1 MQGFAYLI
9 DKVSTYDLQKCGEL
23 VPLVVKPLLLPLNE
37 IINEVTDKKSVQN
50 LEAGQMPTIDR

>member
-1 MQGFAYLI
+1 MI